1 MLMRGGGRHE
11 LFTLWQPGRADPG
24 FPCYHCNKWQL
35 ARASRGHRTSAERRE
50 RRPERE
56 PGAKWARGGAAF
68 GNPDVPGRK
77 LLFLEENG
85 SLRMI
90 CVSNLL
96 QWNSKGLIQRSNKS
110 QQRGKSTRRIEVWFS
125 LSLRKANPPD
135 EHLASNGT
143 DNERFTTSGFL
154 IADQNSF
161 VHSMADLIINSA
173 GSQLQ
178 LQGATQ
184 KRWGADGQRT
194 YTGLQQESA
203 AERKSSSTKESLSS
217 QNTKLSSPIVI
228 LQMIGE
234 NKSKENWP
242 ALPMQSVIPQPSAY
256 HTKQSLANHGSV
268 NINRAFMVLP
278 STLEIQVSLDDT
290 APSDSPITEGKQR
303 QNQQK
308 GFTSIT
314 ITARRVAAGS
324 SDPARGAGAVQVPN
338 VVSPTLSKIP
348 AALRHWPPP
357 DHANQNV
364 SPLKISEFCSQL
376 GEEPQKWIFD
386 PGNKENGVGLQSSG
400 GREKV
405 PPSFISCVHLQVSQQ
420 CPNTIYYLDKSL
432 NVCIDQPQIKCQK
445 IHISALSFNINCSS
459 SRLTADGVDGIANG
473 DPTEEIFKTELLGE
487 NKTPVRSNWSA
498 DLTENNVINRETT
511 NEGDVGSKYPLQSVF
526 VSELP
531 AFVDKPRGP
540 NNVVTT
546 KKDDDKHSGSYHT
559 TFSVQPPNSSDEAG
573 TRMLLGSK
581 KKQCTAGRSGTTAS
595 GSLPDTIS
603 RKAITAATESS
614 LKKRDPSKGTSKSK
628 AIQAQGIL
636 KPKMSVSDSMCNRKA
651 SSRIL
656 LEANVH
662 RQNQLLKSD
671 YEFCGSSDKIKE
683 RKEEDEQE
691 QASRVTLS
699 AARSPDVTREKNDA
713 FTQPETGSQPE
724 KTPPAPQTLR
734 EALEIHKP
742 QFISR
747 SQERL
752 KRLEHMVQLRKAQ
765 QSNAPAS
772 IQGVLIRK
780 LSSTSTSSK
789 KKQYTIPHPLSD
801 NLFKPK
807 ERFIP
812 EKEMHMRSKRIYD
825 NLPEVKKKQEEKQK
839 RIIIQSNRLRVEIF
853 KKQLLDQLLQ
863 RNTE

>member
-1 MLMRGGGRHE
+1 MV
-11 LFTLWQPGRADPG
+11 P
-24 FPCYHCNKWQL
+24 NVS
-35 ARASRGHRTSAERRE
+35 SRT
-50 RRPERE
+50 
-56 PGAKWARGGAAF
+56 
-68 GNPDVPGRK
+68 K
-77 LLFLEENG
+77 LL
-85 SLRMI
+85 
-90 CVSNLL
+90 
-96 QWNSKGLIQRSNKS
+96 Q
-110 QQRGKSTRRIEVWFS
+110 
-125 LSLRKANPPD
+125 PPD

-143 DNERFTTSGFL
+143 DNERFMTSGFL

-161 VHSMADLIINSA
+161 VHSMADPVIISA

-178 LQGATQ
+178 LQGVTQ

-194 YTGLQQESA
+194 CTGLQREGA

-217 QNTKLSSPIVI
+217 QNTKLISPIVI
-228 LQMIGE
+228 SQIIDE
-234 NKSKENWP
+234 NKSKENQP
-242 ALPMQSVIPQPSAY
+242 ALPMQSMIPQPSAY
-256 HTKQSLANHGSV
+256 HMKQYLANHGSV
-268 NINRAFMVLP
+268 NIKRAFAVLP
-278 STLEIQVSLDDT
+278 SRLEIQASFDDT
-290 APSDSPITEGKQR
+290 TSPSDSPITEGKEC

-308 GFTSIT
+308 GFASIT

-324 SDPARGAGAVQVPN
+324 SNPARGAGAVQEPN
-338 VVSPTLSKIP
+338 AVSPTSSKVP
-348 AALRHWPPP
+348 AALCRWPPP
-357 DHANQNV
+357 GRANPNV
-364 SPLKISEFCSQL
+364 SPLKISESCSQL
-376 GEEPQKWIFD
+376 GEEPQKGIFD
-386 PGNKENGVGLQSSG
+386 PGNKENGVGLQRSD

-405 PPSFISCVHLQVSQQ
+405 PPSFVSCVHLQISQQ

-432 NVCIDQPQIKCQK
+432 NVCIDQPRIKCQK
-445 IHISALSFNINCSS
+445 IHRSALSFNINCSS

-473 DPTEEIFKTELLGE
+473 EPIEEIFKTKLLGE
-487 NKTPVRSNWSA
+487 NKTPLRSNWSA
-498 DLTENNVINRETT
+498 DLTEKNVINRETT
-511 NEGDVGSKYPLQSVF
+511 NEGDLGSKYPLQSVF

-531 AFVDKPRGP
+531 AFVDIPRGP
-540 NNVVTT
+540 NNVVTP
-546 KKDDDKHSGSYHT
+546 KKDDDKQSGSYHT
-559 TFSVQPPNSSDEAG
+559 TFSLHLPNSSDEAG
-573 TRMLLGSK
+573 TQMLSGSK
-581 KKQCTAGRSGTTAS
+581 KQQCTTGRSSTTAS
-595 GSLPDTIS
+595 GSLPDTAS
-603 RKAITAATESS
+603 RKAIAAATDGS
-614 LKKRDPSKGTSKSK
+614 LKKRDPSKGTSTSK
-628 AIQAQGIL
+628 EIQAQGVP
-636 KPKMSVSDSMCNRKA
+636 KPKMSVSGSMCNRKA

-656 LEANVH
+656 SEENVH
-662 RQNQLLKSD
+662 GQNQLLKSD

-683 RKEEDEQE
+683 CKEEDERE
-691 QASRVTLS
+691 RASRVTLS
-699 AARSPDVTREKNDA
+699 TARSPDVTREKNDTLA
-713 FTQPETGSQPE
+713 QPETGSQPE
-724 KTPPAPQTLR
+724 KIPPAPRTLR

-765 QSNAPAS
+765 QSDAPAS
-772 IQGVLIRK
+772 NQGALVRK